1 MSLLCNMNE
10 ELKSSINESDWES
23 VINIVF
29 TDGENRNFPAREDL
43 IEVLNER
50 GEEIQ
55 SMYDNFDNKQTPK
68 MLDEMRMHFP
78 ELSDYSSKP
87 PQVEDYPN
95 LTKAICTGLYMEHRI
110 PIYYDELRVKVSEL
124 REYLEGED
132 NRRGRELYMDLTRGW
147 KITDE
152 KAKNWLLEA
161 TSDIDTE
168 LQDYEH
174 EYEAY
179 ENRDVS
185 KFGLITNDA
194 VKCLED
200 FEGRTFPF
208 IRAICQQVNKND
220 RVLEVGAG
228 TGVLSITA
236 AIAGADS
243 VIGLELNPI
252 TCILSDIIVSDLYR
266 VGILERKESVNV
278 VWGDALKFGRVEYK
292 QYSDF
297 IFDTVISENIYTG
310 MFFEL
315 QMQMLSRIMENE
327 LVEVNREIINGYAHR
342 AMGASVVPSSMASAA
357 ELVDFGDYETDIA
370 SEVLIDIHDKGHD
383 VEKVLSDS
391 QPYDIIDYS
400 VEEPAGILAKIRF
413 KIKETGKIDAINIY
427 SVVKLSDGDYIT
439 RNENEFLSNDHIAH
453 LNKSVPVEEGDEVV
467 VTIAYNEADAVT
479 DGIFEVRK
487 VDDEKGIPDKYE
499 ARLATTER
507 EHEINKLQF
516 KKSNN
521 IQHDLNLYE
530 LGNMEKLRCSSYF
543 NGYEHTWRTN
553 LKF

>member
-1 MSLLCNMNE
+1 MSMDL
-10 ELKSSINESDWES
+10 ELKTAIENSDWDS
-23 VINIVF
+23 VIDMVF
-29 TDGENRNFPAREDL
+29 TDGEDIYFPARNDL
-43 IEVLNER
+43 ENVLNER

-55 SMYDNFDNKQTPK
+55 SMYNTFNEKQTPE
-68 MLDEMRMHFP
+68 MLDDMRMHFP
-78 ELSDYSSKP
+78 ELSDYSNKP

-95 LTKAICTGLYMEHRI
+95 LTKAICTGLYMEYKI
-110 PIYYDELRVKVSEL
+110 PEYYDELREKIGEL
-124 REYLEGED
+124 RDYLDGED

-147 KITDE
+147 RIKDD
-152 KAKNWLLEA
+152 KAKRWLKEA
-161 TSDIDTE
+161 TSDIDIE
-168 LQDYEH
+168 LTDYEH

-208 IRAICQQVNKND
+208 IRAICRQVDKND

-228 TGVLSITA
+228 TGILSISA

-243 VIGLELNPI
+243 VIGLELNPV
-252 TCILSDIIVSDLYR
+252 TCVLSDIVVNDLYR
-266 VGILERKESVNV
+266 VGILERKESVNI

-297 IFDTVISENIYTG
+297 TFDTVISENIYTG

-327 LVEVNREIINGYAHR
+327 LVEVEREIINGYAHR
-342 AMGASVVPSSMASAA
+342 AMNASVVPSSMASAA

-370 SEVLIDIHDKGHD
+370 SEVLIDINEKGYD
-383 VEKVLSDS
+383 VEKVLAES
-391 QPYDIIDYS
+391 QPYDIIDYN

-413 KIKETGKIDAINIY
+413 DIEEKGMIDAINIY

-439 RNENEFLSNDHIAH
+439 RNENEFLSNDHIVH
-453 LNKSVPVEEGDEVV
+453 LNESVEVDEGDEVV

-487 VDDEKGIPDKYE
+487 VDDDKGIPNDYD
-499 ARLATTER
+499 ARLDVTER

-516 KKSNN
+516 KKVNN

-530 LGNMEKLRCSSYF
+530 LGDMEKLRCSSYF

>member
-1 MSLLCNMNE
+1 MDS
-10 ELKSSINESDWES
+10 ELKVAIENSDWDS
-23 VINIVF
+23 VIDLVF
-29 TDGENRNFPAREDL
+29 TDGEDIYFPARNDL
-43 IEVLNER
+43 KHVLDEK

-55 SMYDNFDNKQTPK
+55 LMYEEFNEKQTPE
-68 MLDEMRMHFP
+68 MLNDMRMHFP
-78 ELSDYSSKP
+78 ELSDYSNTP

-95 LTKAICTGLYMEHRI
+95 LTKAICTGFYIEYKI
-110 PIYYDELRVKVSEL
+110 PDYYDELREKIGEL
-124 REYLEGED
+124 RDYLDGDD

-147 KITDE
+147 RIKNE
-152 KAKNWLLEA
+152 KAKNWLKEA

-168 LQDYEH
+168 LTDYEH

-200 FEGRTFPF
+200 FKGRTFPF
-208 IRAICQQVNKND
+208 IRAICRQVDKND

-228 TGVLSITA
+228 TGILSISA

-243 VIGLELNPI
+243 VIGLELNPV
-252 TCILSDIIVSDLYR
+252 TCVLSDIIVNDLYR
-266 VGILERKESVNV
+266 VGILERKESVNI

-297 IFDTVISENIYTG
+297 TFDTIISENIYTG

-327 LVEVNREIINGYAHR
+327 LVEVKREILNGYAHR
-342 AMGASVVPSSMASAA
+342 AMEASVVPSSMASAA

-370 SEVLIDIHDKGHD
+370 SEVLIDINDKGYGI
-383 VEKVLSDS
+383 EKVLSEE
-391 QPYDIIDYS
+391 QPYDIIDYN
-400 VEEPAGILAKIRF
+400 VEEPSGILAKIRF
-413 KIKETGKIDAINIY
+413 TIKEQGKIDAINIY

-439 RNENEFLSNDHIAH
+439 RNENEFLSNDHIVH
-453 LNKSVPVEEGDEVV
+453 LNNSVQVDESDEVV

-487 VDDEKGIPDKYE
+487 VDKDKGIPSDYD
-499 ARLATTER
+499 ARLDVTER

-516 KKSNN
+516 KKVNK

-530 LGNMEKLRCSSYF
+530 LGDMEKLRCSSYF